1 VSDLTSLKALSP
13 KRGQDASMRPLRT
26 LAIVASAGSLA
37 ACLSST
43 ELQAQLGVIETRET
57 MVAGINSA
65 AVAIWDI
72 YHEAQDEDGELDPV
86 RMTDDKWEQLR
97 DEAKELQTWSGMMAE
112 ADVIHASGPDVP
124 SGQVPEGAASRAEIQ
139 AMIDANP
146 DLFRE
151 KARDLSER
159 AGLLLA
165 AARARDAA
173 AAGHRAAEIDVPCQ
187 GCHTRYWYKQGSQQV
202 QDRRPSG

>member
-1 VSDLTSLKALSP
+1 
-13 KRGQDASMRPLRT
+13 MRTWQT
-26 LAIVASAGSLA
+26 LAIVASAGTLA
-37 ACLSST
+37 ACLSSN
-43 ELQAQLGVIETRET
+43 ELRAQLGVIETRET

-72 YHEAQDEDGELDPV
+72 AHEAQGEDGELDPV

-97 DEAKELQTWSGMMAE
+97 DEAKELQTWSQMMAE
-112 ADVIHASGPDVP
+112 ADVIHATGPNVA
-124 SGQVPEGAASRAEIQ
+124 GNQVPEGVASRAEMQ

-151 KARDLSER
+151 KARDLNER

-187 GCHTRYWYKQGSQQV
+187 GCHTRYWYKQGSPQV
-202 QDRRPSG
+202 EDRRPSG